1 MLYDEYESYVL
12 GFHDLNKTKFALA
25 GGKGAKV
32 GELSRSEGIRAWG
45 FYVTTRFLIGH
56 PRFVSSK
63 DEWLAFCV
71 KFKIFDKNRAAWFI
85 GYPFRRFER
94 RVIGICFS
102 IEPQLSVVS
111 VYVTTTRHEDN

>member
-45 FYVTTRFLIGH
+45 LLCHDTVSDRTSTIRFI
-56 PRFVSSK
+56 
-63 DEWLAFCV
+63 
-71 KFKIFDKNRAAWFI
+71 
-85 GYPFRRFER
+85 ER
-94 RVIGICFS
+94 
-102 IEPQLSVVS
+102 
-111 VYVTTTRHEDN
+111 